1 MRLVKSLGLR
11 SKCKL
16 ALCLFKSEGSVSVKR
31 KRIAAS
37 FPAHDISDLCPSNP
51 RYEGTETLQFKGPL
65 KSSRIAAHPYLFYN
79 HTMDRN
85 KSDFGMQG
93 LISIINDIQEV
104 FSIVGALF
112 LNWITL

>member
-1 MRLVKSLGLR
+1 MLLHFLPTMTLTFVLQICATREREK
-11 SKCKL
+11 
-16 ALCLFKSEGSVSVKR
+16 
-31 KRIAAS
+31 
-37 FPAHDISDLCPSNP
+37 
-51 RYEGTETLQFKGPL
+51 LQFKGPP

-112 LNWITL
+112 SNWITL